1 MNLPSLDKYEKTV
14 KKGGTIFVDSTL
26 IERKVERD
34 DVRAFYIP
42 CTKMAQDMGTP
53 NLANIILLGKVLKE
67 CPEIGMAGMEDALKK
82 VVAKHPEMYEVNLKA
97 VEAGYNYQ

>member
-1 MNLPSLDKYEKTV
+1 
-14 KKGGTIFVDSTL
+14 
-26 IERKVERD
+26 
-34 DVRAFYIP
+34 
-42 CTKMAQDMGTP
+42 MAQDMGTP